1 MKFRL
6 VESLSNE
13 IPSKL
18 YHATYKQFLK
28 SIREKG
34 LGNTKR
40 KMWSDSKRG
49 VVYLA
54 DDPDVAYSYAEIS
67 EWVEERDNYDD
78 YIDNIIVLEVDTNKL
93 DKSRFNID
101 SNVHL
106 EDDENNST
114 WEYVGIIPWD
124 AIGIY
129 QDI

>member
-6 VESLSNE
+6 IESLDSE

-78 YIDNIIVLEVDTNKL
+78 YVDNIVVLEVDTNKL

-106 EDDENNST
+106 EDDETNST

-124 AIGIY
+124 AINIY

>member
-6 VESLSNE
+6 VESLYNE

-28 SIREKG
+28 SIKEKG

-106 EDDENNST
+106 EDGENNST
-114 WEYVGIIPWD
+114 WEYLGIIPWD
-124 AIGIY
+124 AISIY